1 MSAIAK
7 FSAKEVIA
15 MLATAS
21 EEERVAIAAFL
32 LPTVPASKK
41 AATAKVAPAASEERP
56 AADLSS
62 RPDMPP
68 PVELDDDFCHARV
81 GVKLAKEDIVDA
93 DKDDWLG
100 RESGLK
106 FGGFRSKIF
115 LESQCTNKPSKGE
128 ILCSG
133 CLTKFGKHDVAKWT
147 LWKGLIGEAP
157 PPKCR
162 FIRSEYSNASYE
174 AWGDAPR
181 SGPSSAK
188 KSSAGEPPAK
198 KEVKKAEPKA
208 KTEVK
213 KEPKKEAKPSNA
225 AAASVAPAPVAEPKK
240 LAISIPDDLVENA
253 ELACFINS
261 EGICFYSDF
270 DEDTLESIPDMSR
283 KVGSIPKGVDRETA
297 TKADFTEAE
306 ETEEPEEE

>member
-1 MSAIAK
+1 
-7 FSAKEVIA
+7 

-21 EEERVAIAAFL
+21 EEERAAIGAL
-32 LPTVPASKK
+32 LPTVPAPKK
-41 AATAKVAPAASEERP
+41 AATAKVAAAASEERP
-56 AADLSS
+56 PADLSS

-68 PVELDDDFCHARV
+68 EVELNDDFCHARV

-115 LESQCTNKPSKGE
+115 LESQCTSKPSKGE

-133 CLTKFGKHDVAKWT
+133 CAKKFAKHKEEKDQEKWT
-147 LWKGLIGEAP
+147 AWNGLIGEAP
-157 PPKCR
+157 PKKNR
-162 FIRSEYSNASYE
+162 YIGSDYSAASYA

-188 KSSAGEPPAK
+188 KSSAGEPAAK
-198 KEVKKAEPKA
+198 KAEAKPKPKAEPK
-208 KTEVK
+208 KEV
-213 KEPKKEAKPSNA
+213 KKEAKPSA
-225 AAASVAPAPVAEPKK
+225 AAVAPAPAAEPKK
-240 LAISIPDDLVENA
+240 LVISIPDDLVENS
-253 ELACFINS
+253 ELQCFINS
-261 EGICFYSDF
+261 EGVCFYSDF

-283 KVGSIPKGVDRETA
+283 IIGSIPKGMDRETA
-297 TKADFTEAE
+297 TKKDFTEAA
-306 ETEEPEEE
+306 EPEEQADE